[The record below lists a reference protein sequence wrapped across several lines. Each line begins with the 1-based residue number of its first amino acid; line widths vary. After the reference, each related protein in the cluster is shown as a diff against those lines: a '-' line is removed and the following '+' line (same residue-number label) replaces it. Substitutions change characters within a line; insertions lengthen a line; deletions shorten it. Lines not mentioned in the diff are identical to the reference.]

1 MSGSGSAESK
11 DDTGNDGAGGV
22 LPGARRFG
30 QRFAPP
36 RFVLFLVLLI
46 GCTVARGW
54 MRGFADPADALVVG
68 FDFAVA
74 GFLLSLLPLLREC
87 DMATMRRHSEEND
100 ANRSVVL
107 GISTL
112 ITLVVMAAM
121 AGELPAAKHG
131 EPGALLR
138 LIATLLLTW
147 LFANVVYALHYAHEY
162 YRAGGV
168 PGEDAGGL
176 DFPGSGHPDYLDF
189 AYFSLTLGMTFQ
201 TSDIQITSRPIRRI
215 VTAHAFAAFIFNIG
229 VIAFTIN
236 GIGGI

>member
-1 MSGSGSAESK
+1 MESGGG
-11 DDTGNDGAGGV
+11 TGADQTR
-22 LPGARRFG
+22 RRFG

-46 GCTVARGW
+46 AGAIIRGW
-54 MRGFADPADALVVG
+54 ITGFGDIADILVVG

-74 GFLLSLLPLLREC
+74 GFLLSLIPLLRAC
-87 DMATMRRHSEEND
+87 DMETMRRHSEEND
-100 ANRSVVL
+100 ANRLIVL
-107 GISTL
+107 AVSTL
-112 ITLVVMAAM
+112 ITLVVLAAI

-138 LIATLLLTW
+138 LIVTLLLTW

-162 YRAGGV
+162 YRASAV

-176 DFPGSGHPDYLDF
+176 EFPGSGHPDYLDF

-201 TSDIQITSRPIRRI
+201 TSDVEISSREIRRI
-215 VTAHAFAAFIFNIG
+215 VTLHSFAAFVFNIG

>member
-1 MSGSGSAESK
+1 MDSSGGSSA
-11 DDTGNDGAGGV
+11 DR
-22 LPGARRFG
+22 ARLRFG
-30 QRFAPP
+30 QRFAPL
-36 RFVLFLVLLI
+36 RFVLFLVLLVV
-46 GCTVARGW
+46 GAAARGW
-54 MRGFADPADALVVG
+54 MTGYADLADALVVG
-68 FDFAVA
+68 FDLAAA
-74 GFLLSLLPLLREC
+74 GFLLSLIPLLREC

-100 ANRSVVL
+100 ANRTIVL
-107 GISTL
+107 AVSTL
-112 ITLVVMAAM
+112 ITLVVMAAI

-162 YRAGGV
+162 YRAGAV

-176 DFPGSGHPDYLDF
+176 EFPGSGHPDYLDF

-201 TSDIQITSRPIRRI
+201 TSDVEISSRTIRRI
-215 VTAHAFAAFIFNIG
+215 VTAHSFAAFIFNIG

>member
-1 MSGSGSAESK
+1 MAGNGG
-11 DDTGNDGAGGV
+11 TGEDRTG
-22 LPGARRFG
+22 LRFG

-36 RFVLFLVLLI
+36 RFVLFLALLVT
-46 GCTVARGW
+46 GFAGRGW
-54 MRGFADPADALVVG
+54 MTGYADLADALVVG
-68 FDFAVA
+68 FDFAVV

-100 ANRSVVL
+100 ANRTVVL
-107 GISTL
+107 AVSTL
-112 ITLVVMAAM
+112 ITLVVMAAI

-138 LIATLLLTW
+138 LIATLLCTW

-162 YRAGGV
+162 YRPGTV

-176 DFPGSGHPDYLDF
+176 EFPGSGHPDYLDF
-189 AYFSLTLGMTFQ
+189 TYFSLTLGMTFQ
-201 TSDIQITSRPIRRI
+201 TSDVEISSRTIRRI
-215 VTAHAFAAFIFNIG
+215 VTAHSFAAFIFNIG